1 MASRMARVWKSYSSL
16 LSVTSCLRG
25 PLLPR
30 NLLWSAQCIRAY
42 SYQSLRRINLEE
54 ERDSRGGSDR
64 IPGSSR
70 AGKEPY
76 NKKTKTSLKEERRN
90 LQDKS
95 RSSSIPDS
103 SWTVKKTMSLKEER
117 RNLQDK
123 SRSDKIPD
131 SSWTAKK
138 AEPKKPY
145 ARKIKMEEERKILKE
160 QRERDKNR
168 NKKPKPTELQSSTAS
183 SSSSSSDYATSNK
196 KHKSLPSTQKSAE
209 TTPASSHAP
218 KKSNYKEGEISPELL
233 AAAINER
240 RIKVEEKIE
249 REKNEKKKPA
259 KMTTTATNAS
269 PPITMKAK
277 LRGETRDG
285 EYHRDEQE
293 EVLKY
298 EGIMSPDDDI
308 IIQEEGIMEEEQK
321 GLKCHEEDRGEAMI
335 IGRHDLEKRGSMRYH
350 KLYKAEQNQ
359 LVSYI
364 KDKLPPCT
372 DFSLIQNAH
381 VAPSLIGITTGDID
395 KRIEALSS
403 VGFTNIE
410 IAHLILS
417 LPFIINVDWEA
428 LHRVC
433 RGLEGYHIQWKD
445 LLQGHLNVLL
455 QGPASLDV
463 RESNLKVLAGLGL
476 DNKMLLDLL
485 ANYPLLVVSSLND
498 ATIKTL
504 SEAKSLGFSAQWIM
518 SSLKDAIDHRPVG
531 VPVSLVSPDTSNLI
545 EFLKKFYI
553 GFEVIMKQWPR
564 FFVVANTSHLH
575 IVIRVLSGKPLHLDS
590 FRIAQIVMN
599 YPQDVAAVTD
609 SNALMEE
616 MKVFADLVPSH
627 LIQSYFLKVP
637 LIISPEHSVTDRVN
651 LLLGMGFSKV
661 EVSQMVTAS
670 PLILVHK
677 TDELKQRMSILLS
690 LGGSSPSAIASASQ
704 ESACFLSMRFKNF
717 MSCYNYVKKHRE
729 ASLHIKLFDKEIAG
743 LHHNSWQYRPKAKSF
758 DGPLRPSQTSHSK
771 KKTKRESSLSQH
783 KRMRL
788 QSSQEEND
796 K

>member
-54 ERDSRGGSDR
+54 ERDSRGGSGR

-70 AGKEPY
+70 AGKKPY
-76 NKKTKTSLKEERRN
+76 NKKTKMSLKEERRK

-103 SWTVKKTMSLKEER
+103 SWTVKKAMSLKEER
-117 RNLQDK
+117 RKLQVK
-123 SRSDKIPD
+123 SRSDKFPD
-131 SSWTAKK
+131 SSWTVKK

-145 ARKIKMEEERKILKE
+145 ARKIKLEEERKILQE

-168 NKKPKPTELQSSTAS
+168 NKKPTPTELQSSTT
-183 SSSSSSDYATSNK
+183 SSSSSDYATSSK
-196 KHKSLPSTQKSAE
+196 KHKSLPSTQRSTE
-209 TTPASSHAP
+209 TTLASSHAL

-249 REKNEKKKPA
+249 REKNEKKKTA
-259 KMTTTATNAS
+259 TTTTTTTTAS
-269 PPITMKAK
+269 PPITMKTK

-298 EGIMSPDDDI
+298 EEITSPNDDV

-350 KLYKAEQNQ
+350 RIYKAEQNQ

-364 KDKLPPCT
+364 KNKLPPCT

-445 LLQGHLNVLL
+445 LLHRHLNVLL

-476 DNKMLLDLL
+476 DNKMLIDLL
-485 ANYPLLVVSSLND
+485 ANYPLLVVSSLNV

-518 SSLKDAIDHRPVG
+518 ASLKDAIDHRPVG

-564 FFVVANTSHLH
+564 FFLAANTSHLH
-575 IVIRVLSGKPLHLDS
+575 TVIRVLSGKPLHLNS
-590 FRIAQIVMN
+590 FHIAHIVMS
-599 YPQDVAAVTD
+599 YPQDVAAITD

-616 MKVFADLVPSH
+616 MKVFADLIPSH
-627 LIQSYFLKVP
+627 LIQPYFLKVP

-690 LGGSSPSAIASASQ
+690 LGGSSPSAVASASQ
-704 ESACFLSMRFKNF
+704 ESACFLSMGFKNF

-729 ASLHIKLFDKEIAG
+729 ASLHIKLFDKEIAS
-743 LHHNSWQYRPKAKSF
+743 LHHNSWQYRTKAKNF
-758 DGPLRPSQTSHSK
+758 DSPSRPSQTSHSK
-771 KKTKRESSLSQH
+771 KKTKRELLLSQH

-796 K
+796 E